1 MTQMLMIF
9 GGGER
14 IFVYQSY
21 HMVLY
26 HLDHLDPE
34 AMCPMYE
41 YI

>member
-1 MTQMLMIF
+1 MLMIF

-14 IFVYQSY
+14 IFVYQTY

-26 HLDHLDPE
+26 HLDPE